1 MSISRRRSTTKE
13 TDTPTTPAA
22 PRVKAARAVAVEQDA
37 EGLAR
42 EITAGIDR
50 SALTKKLRAFG
61 SIKPFSTSTV
71 VKPRVWLPTS
81 FPSLDWVIGRGKG
94 VPLGTIVEA
103 YGTKSCGKTTTLLTL
118 AGDMQRRYNAV
129 VLLFDTEGTIDEE
142 MLRRAKIDIS
152 PDAFMVVEDEGE
164 DGILNYE
171 KVFHNMVAYLMGLE
185 QIYDE
190 GKVKTPPVIFLWDSV
205 GGTGTKET
213 KAMLE
218 DGGMTSNRIG
228 AQASALTEGMKNIKQ
243 LLRKYNVVIM
253 ACNQARANIGVMYG
267 EKDKPAGGYVWDH
280 SVDVRVQLSQANRFK
295 NKFAAGK
302 SILEVNGN
310 PVGTILKAYCRK
322 NKVAPPYRE
331 TALINI
337 FDYGLDT
344 YQSTILHAVFDLP
357 GVFPEGQVKGY
368 ITYMGNKYRIPDL
381 ARAFE
386 TDDAH
391 WQNFLVQVRAAQE
404 QLQAMLPSEEAEAI
418 MTTGSTNDDADEDG
432 EE

>member
-1 MSISRRRSTTKE
+1 MAAISRRKPGTTKAAA
-13 TDTPTTPAA
+13 PAA
-22 PRVKAARAVAVEQDA
+22 KEQQDTSSEQLTQA
-37 EGLAR
+37 
-42 EITAGIDR
+42 ITAGIDR

-81 FPSLDWVIGRGKG
+81 FPTLDWVIGRGKG
-94 VPLGTIVEA
+94 IPLGTIVEA
-103 YGTKSCGKTTTLLTL
+103 YGTKSCGKTTTLLSL
-118 AGDMQRRYNAV
+118 AADMQRRYNAV

-142 MLRRAKIDIS
+142 MLRRAKVDIS

-190 GKVKTPPVIFLWDSV
+190 GKVQTPPVIFLWDSV

-295 NKFAAGK
+295 QKFAAGK
-302 SILEVNGN
+302 SVLELNGN
-310 PVGTILKAYCRK
+310 PIGTILKVYCKK

-344 YQSTILHAVFDLP
+344 YQSTILHALFDLP
-357 GVFPEGQVKGY
+357 DVFPDGISKGFV
-368 ITYMGNKYRIPDL
+368 TYMGNRYKIPDL

-386 TDDAH
+386 SDDTH
-391 WQNFLVQVRAAQE
+391 WQKFLTLVRAAQD
-404 QLQAMLPSEEAEAI
+404 QLQALMPTEAI
-418 MTTGSTNDDADEDG
+418 SSEAVGAEENDDGDSEDG